1 MTIRLENLGHRYGQR
16 VALQPVNLEV
26 GQGSIL
32 GFLGPNGAGKTTTI
46 RILLGFLRASQGQ
59 AHILGLDCWR
69 QSALVKKEVGYLP
82 GDLRLYS
89 WMTAHNGVDL
99 LSKLH
104 GRDLRRQAAP
114 LFERFRL
121 DPGLAVSAMS
131 RGMRQQL
138 GVILALAANP
148 RVLVLDEPTIALDPL
163 MQEQLLAYLQEL
175 ATQGHTVFF
184 SSHSLAEV
192 ERICDRVAILREG
205 RLLADE
211 SLETLRGRGEREV
224 RLTFGAAEPAS
235 LPGCLRLQEKLDG
248 VWRCLLQGPIEELTR
263 WLATQS
269 LLDVSIERPDLESIF
284 RKFYA

>member
-1 MTIRLENLGHRYGQR
+1 MTISLDNLGHRYGQR
-16 VALQPVNLEV
+16 VALHPLNLEV
-26 GQGSIL
+26 GEGSIL

-46 RILLGFLRASQGQ
+46 RILLGFLRASQGH
-59 AHILGLDCWR
+59 ARILGRDCWK
-69 QSALVKKEVGYLP
+69 QSALVKREVGYLP

-89 WMTAHNGVDL
+89 WMTANNGLDL

-104 GRDLRRQAAP
+104 GRDLRPQAAP

-121 DPGLAVSAMS
+121 DPGLAVRAMS

-138 GVILALAANP
+138 GLILALAAKP
-148 RVLVLDEPTIALDPL
+148 RVLVLDEPTMALDPL
-163 MQEQLLAYLQEL
+163 MQEQLLVYLQEL

-184 SSHSLAEV
+184 SSHSLSEV

-211 SLETLRGRGEREV
+211 SLEALRGRGEREV
-224 RLTFGAAEPAS
+224 RLTFGETAPAA
-235 LPGCLRLQEKLDG
+235 LPECLRLQERLGG
-248 VWRCLLQGPIEELTR
+248 VWHCLLQGPIEELTG
-263 WLATQS
+263 WLAAQP

-284 RKFYA
+284 REFYA